1 MAAIS
6 LNDKP
11 INALNREDTLNVSR
25 YINAL
30 TKFIVE
36 SDTPITIGLQGEWG
50 TGKTSMMYLLQ
61 EELRVKNIAT
71 SWVNTWQYSL
81 FRDAN
86 ETTPA
91 ILNGLLS
98 NLKESCGTNWTIKE
112 KGDKLVKIGRFFSHL
127 GNQFVKDKLGIDAEA
142 AANEANSG
150 FTHTRIEIA
159 EIKKDIQ
166 EIIDT
171 LISDSRNPYQRV
183 VFFVDD
189 LDRINPSEA
198 VQVLES
204 LKNIFDFEN
213 CVFVLA
219 IDYDV
224 VVKGLE
230 SKFGK
235 KTEENER
242 EFRSFFDKI
251 IQVPFSMPIGTYDID
266 SFLISKLQN
275 LGLEVAT
282 NQKQIYLQI
291 VKQSVGYNPRSL
303 KRYLN
308 TFSLLNT
315 IRKADGSDTD
325 SEVELMLFALLGIQ
339 ISFPKIFRYLTINP
353 SFLQWDKS
361 FATKH
366 SLDWV
371 EIANKLEQFGEND
384 LTDEDWEKVV
394 WGFCQSDLY
403 LKNRAFSILEL
414 LNLIKNSFQENLD
427 EVLNSALAF
436 ASITSIDDNQ
446 EVKQN
451 IIQIGTSR
459 IRFNGL
465 DAKKEQLLSAKF
477 NSDAISLWEAV
488 FTVLDKN
495 KQIIGDKIN
504 FAKTVTSFYRLSSK
518 QGGKPIQTIYFWD
531 PNKTPGVKVVVYGYR
546 EEFVFDM
553 LILLKNLNISVDEA
567 ELYGNKGRV
576 EMIPGL
582 TLYNKNQESEQHKYG
597 YMSIEK
603 RLIETFSVE
612 KITEILLAIINEMIN
627 QLKNK

>member
-61 EELRVKNIAT
+61 EELRARNIAT

-81 FRDAN
+81 FRDAK

-91 ILNGLLS
+91 ILNALLS

-339 ISFPKIFRYLTINP
+339 ISFPKIFRYLTINS

-465 DAKKEQLLSAKF
+465 DAKKEQLLSERRNKE
-477 NSDAISLWEAV
+477 AIKVWEEV
-488 FTVLDKN
+488 FTVLEQKME
-495 KQIIGDKIN
+495 KPGDKIN
-504 FAKTVTSFYRLSSK
+504 FGKSVTSFYRLYDK
-518 QGGKPIQTIYFWD
+518 NEGKPIQTIYFTD
-531 PNKTPGVKVVVYGYR
+531 PSSTAGISVVIYGFN
-546 EEFVFDM
+546 EEFLVNTIKIF
-553 LILLKNLNISVDEA
+553 NNFNISVNEA
-567 ELYGNKGRV
+567 ELYDSEGLV
-576 EMIPGL
+576 EVVPGL
-582 TLYNKNQESEQHKYG
+582 MIHNKNQKDKTYKHG
-597 YMSIEK
+597 YINIGK
-603 RLIETFSVE
+603 KLIETLSLTD
-612 KITEILLAIINEMIN
+612 ITKILLEIINTMY
-627 QLKNK
+627 

>member
-1 MAAIS
+1 MTVIS

-11 INALNREDTLNVSR
+11 INAINSEDTLNVSR

-30 TKFIVE
+30 TKFIIG

-61 EELRVKNIAT
+61 EELRNKNIAT

-81 FRDAN
+81 FRDAK

-98 NLKESCGTNWTIKE
+98 NLKESCGDNWTIKE

-150 FTHTRIEIA
+150 FSHTRIA

-171 LISDSRNPYQRV
+171 LIADSRNPFQRV

-189 LDRINPSEA
+189 LDRINPPEA

-213 CVFVLA
+213 CVFVIA

-230 SKFGK
+230 GKFGK

-266 SFLISKLQN
+266 SFLISKLQS
-275 LGLEVAT
+275 LGLEVFA

-291 VKQSVGYNPRSL
+291 VKLSVGYNPRSL

-315 IRKADGSDTD
+315 IRKAEGSDTD

-353 SFLQWDKS
+353 SFLQWDKF

-371 EIANKLEQFGEND
+371 EVINKLEQFGEND

-394 WGFCQSDLY
+394 WGLCQSDSY

-414 LNLIKNSFQENLD
+414 LNLIRNSFKDNLE

-477 NSDAISLWEAV
+477 NNDAIKLWEEV
-488 FTVLDKN
+488 FTFLDAN
-495 KQIIGDKIN
+495 KGTIGDKIN
-504 FAKTVTSFYRLSSK
+504 FAKTVTSFYRLSDK
-518 QGGKPIQTIYFWD
+518 KDGKPIQTIYFWD
-531 PNKTPGVKVVVYGYR
+531 PNKSPGIKVVIYGYR
-546 EEFVFDM
+546 EDFILEIVT
-553 LILLKNLNISVDEA
+553 LLKDLNISVDEV
-567 ELYGNKGRV
+567 ELNENNGRTEV
-576 EMIPGL
+576 ISGL
-582 TLYNKNQESEQHKYG
+582 TLHNKNQENEQYKYG
-597 YMSIEK
+597 YISIEK
-603 RLIETFSVE
+603 KLIETYSIE
-612 KITEILLAIINEMIN
+612 KITAILLAIVNKMIE
-627 QLKNK
+627 QLKK